1 MNHFKTFLFI
11 VIFFIIT
18 GAIYAQDA
26 DVKEDISQLIIGK
39 WEIAPN
45 KRAMSGDITFDEK
58 GKYDMNEKFH
68 DGTGVGTKGGFELNC
83 KTSPVTIKLC
93 PGGCPGSKW
102 TNSFGIIR
110 ILPDNKLEIYTS
122 PDSNH
127 PTGFPEDKTGK
138 YSMILTKVE

>member
-1 MNHFKTFLFI
+1 MNRFKAFLFI
-11 VIFFIIT
+11 VIFFTIT
-18 GAIYAQDA
+18 STIYAQDA

-68 DGTGVGTKGGFELNC
+68 DGARVGTKGGFELNC

-93 PGGCPGSKW
+93 PGSCPGSKW

-110 ILPDNKLEIYTS
+110 ILPDNKLEICTS
-122 PDSNH
+122 PNGNY
-127 PTGFPEDKTGK
+127 PTKFPKDKTGMYTK
-138 YSMILTKVE
+138 ILTRIE